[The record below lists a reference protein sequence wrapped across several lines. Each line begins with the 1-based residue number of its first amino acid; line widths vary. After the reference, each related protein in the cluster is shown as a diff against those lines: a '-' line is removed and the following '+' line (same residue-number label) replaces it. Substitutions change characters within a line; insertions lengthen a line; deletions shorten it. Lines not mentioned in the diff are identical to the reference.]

1 MSSRFFVKFAVYLCS
16 YLIINNIAAQSSEIV
31 KPVARQIAESK
42 LKKEFSKVEIF
53 NPFNPS
59 TERVMQTDVFA
70 TNITFTTVDAGVLE
84 SLYNEKKDAIALSIP
99 YRDEV
104 LELELIQ
111 VHILSAGF
119 KVTSALGG
127 DEPYTPGL
135 YYRGIIK
142 DDPNS
147 IVAISI
153 FNNEIFGV
161 ASSQKEG
168 NINIGRNKKPGAL
181 ENEYLLY
188 SDKDILVDYEN
199 KGCATPEPEG
209 YESTFHDLLGTSGGT
224 RIEKCPKV
232 YLEADY
238 DLYVN
243 KGSIANTSNYLTS
256 IFNNAA
262 AIYANEDVPIEISEI
277 FVWNTADSYSTTT
290 SFSALTDFKINRP
303 TFNGDIAHLIA
314 MDPGGL
320 GGVAYTINGLC
331 NSYKYC
337 YSDVNSTYSDFPT
350 YSWTIMVITHEMG
363 HLFGSYHTHSCNWT
377 GGAIDNC
384 YTTEGGCAAGPA
396 PVDGGTI
403 MSYCHLTAYGINFSN
418 GFGEQP
424 GNAIRNTISAA
435 ACIEG
440 TSGESEPGYCTSLG
454 VNSAYEW
461 IQSVSI
467 NDVSNISGNNFGY
480 ADFSALT
487 AELAS
492 GEIVNFTLTPG
503 YISATAYP
511 EYFSIWIDYNNDLD
525 FDDVGENVYNS
536 GSVTSGVSGS
546 FYVPAAANGETKMRI
561 AMKYNAEATSCELFS
576 YGEVE
581 DYSVNI
587 ISADVNYCNSKGVSA
602 LTEWIDKIQLNDF
615 MRNSSSDGGYYD
627 GTANVINLLSGNA
640 YTIKYSAGFTLLPTK
655 EYYKAWIDY
664 NQDGDFE
671 DAGEELFARK
681 SKSANNIK
689 NNFTVPESALTGETR
704 FRIAMK
710 NGGYPTPCETFL
722 VGEVEDY
729 TINILPGLQAGLI
742 SADSDLQVY
751 PNPNNG
757 LFQLKLNGYAEEN
770 MLIKIY
776 DLTGR
781 MVYSSIE
788 NTSNG
793 IAKIDCGNI
802 ASGLYMVRIYNDTQW
817 IASAKFIKE

>member
-1 MSSRFFVKFAVYLCS
+1 MSSQFFVKCAMYLCS
-16 YLIINNIAAQSSEIV
+16 FLIITNIAAQSSEII
-31 KPVARQIAESK
+31 KPVAREISESK
-42 LKKEFSKVEIF
+42 LKKDFSKIEIF
-53 NPFNPS
+53 NPFTPS
-59 TERVMQTDVFA
+59 TERVMQTDAFA

-84 SLYNEKKDAIALSIP
+84 SLYNEKKDAISLSIP

-111 VHILSAGF
+111 VHILSSGF

-127 DEPYTPGL
+127 DEAYNPGI

-153 FNNEIFGV
+153 FQNEIFGV
-161 ASSQKEG
+161 ASSQKDG

-181 ENEYLLY
+181 ENEYMLY

-209 YESTFHDLLGTSGGT
+209 YESTFHDLLETSGGT
-224 RIEKCPKV
+224 RIDKCPKV

-243 KGSIANTSNYLTS
+243 KGSVTSTSNYLTS
-256 IFNNAA
+256 IFNNSA

-277 FVWNTADSYSTTT
+277 FVWNTADSYSTAT
-290 SFSALTDFKINRP
+290 SFNALTDFKINRP

-331 NSYKYC
+331 NTYKYC

-350 YSWTIMVITHEMG
+350 YSWTVMVITHEMG
-363 HLFGSYHTHSCNWT
+363 HLFGSFHTHSCNWV

-384 YTTEGGCAAGPA
+384 YTTEGGCPAGPA
-396 PVDGGTI
+396 PVGGGTI

-418 GFGEQP
+418 GFGAQP
-424 GNAIRNTISAA
+424 GNAIRNTITAA

-440 TSGESEPGYCTSLG
+440 ATGETDPGYCASLG
-454 VNSAYEW
+454 VNSEYEW
-461 IQSVSI
+461 IQSISI
-467 NDVSNISGNNFGY
+467 NGVSNVSDNNFGY

-487 AELAS
+487 AELAP
-492 GEIVNFTLTPG
+492 GEMVNVTLTPG

-525 FDDVGENVYNS
+525 FNDVGENVYNS
-536 GSVTSGVSGS
+536 GSVTSSVSGT

-561 AMKYNAEATSCELFS
+561 AMKYNAGATTCELFS

-581 DYSVNI
+581 DYSVSFI
-587 ISADVNYCNSKGVSA
+587 ASDLNYCNAKGVSA
-602 LTEWIDKIQLNDF
+602 LTEWIDKIELNGF
-615 MRNSSSDGGYYD
+615 IRNSSSDGGYYD
-627 GTANVINLLSGNA
+627 GTANVIDLMPGNA
-640 YTIKYSAGFTLLPTK
+640 YSIKYSAGFTLLPTR
-655 EYYKAWIDY
+655 EFYKAWIDY

-671 DAGEELFARK
+671 DSGEELFARK
-681 SKSANNIK
+681 SKSANNI
-689 NNFTVPESALTGETR
+689 NSSFTVPASALTGKTM

-710 NGGYPTPCETFL
+710 NGAYPSPCETFL

-729 TINILPGLQAGLI
+729 TINILPGLQAGLK
-742 SADSDLQVY
+742 SEDSDLQVY
-751 PNPNNG
+751 PNPNDG
-757 LFQLKLNGYAEEN
+757 LFQLVLNNYAEEN

-776 DLTGR
+776 DMTGR
-781 MVYSSIE
+781 IVYTSIE
-788 NTSNG
+788 PNTNG
-793 IAKIDCGNI
+793 IAAIDCNSI
-802 ASGLYMVRIYNDTQW
+802 ASGLYMIRIYNDTQC